1 MTLTI
6 GDKAPNFNLE
16 SSEGER
22 ICSDDF
28 FGKKVALYF
37 YPKDDTPGCTI
48 EACEL
53 RDLNNELTLAGVVV
67 LGISADSIDSHNK
80 FSKKFNLNFPLLSDA
95 NKDVANAYGAWGE
108 KMVRGSKV
116 IGMRRMTFLINETG
130 HIQQIWHD
138 VTPKGHAQEILKASA
153 E

>member
-6 GDKAPNFNLE
+6 GDKAPDFDLE
-16 SSEGER
+16 ASGGEK
-22 ICSDDF
+22 ICLDDLL
-28 FGKKVALYF
+28 GKKIALYF

-53 RDLNNELTLAGVVV
+53 RDLKNELALAGVLV

-80 FSKKFNLNFPLLSDA
+80 FSKKFNLNFPLLSDK
-95 NKDVANAYGAWGE
+95 NKDVSNAYGTWGE
-108 KMVRGSKV
+108 KIVRGSKV
-116 IGMRRMTFLINETG
+116 IGMKRMTFLINETG
-130 HIQQIWHD
+130 HIQKIWHD
-138 VTPKGHAQEILKASA
+138 VTPKGHADEILKTSA